1 MASIGGEW
9 PWICALKS
17 LQGASLGKGDM
28 EDKLL
33 PMQQVPP
40 LHVADVIQE
49 KGKSPYSLVRR
60 SCQNDVEVNDKL
72 P

>member
-1 MASIGGEW
+1 MAIDLRLE
-9 PWICALKS
+9 KS
-17 LQGASLGKGDM
+17 PGRKPGQGDM

-60 SCQNDVEVNDKL
+60 SCQNDVEVNDEL